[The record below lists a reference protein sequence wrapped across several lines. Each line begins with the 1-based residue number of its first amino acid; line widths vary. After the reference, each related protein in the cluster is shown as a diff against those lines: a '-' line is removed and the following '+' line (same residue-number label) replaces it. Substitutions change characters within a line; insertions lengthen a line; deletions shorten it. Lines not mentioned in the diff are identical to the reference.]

1 MKAARVVDVLEAM
14 LRGARSSSEQPGTRY
29 LKARRPFLRMTM
41 SENDQLNAAPSG
53 ILVP

>member
-1 MKAARVVDVLEAM
+1 MRRVVSHRLQSAAS
-14 LRGARSSSEQPGTRY
+14 GHWSSSEQPGTRY